1 MRRRE
6 RGSPGVRAARARGF
20 FYTTAAV
27 RPSLAGKRLAALSV
41 AILFATLASWVYHSF
56 FFSPFEPIRIGV
68 VDAEQTASRHVVAI
82 ALPDVSSLR
91 GQRAVLALRLRNG
104 GPEPKRIAVLREG
117 FQGNR
122 IVLPPDADVRW
133 NILVSPELMQVLG
146 ASGAAA
152 RTLELTGDADVWSV
166 LSGEIRNYRLHSGGP
181 LRAAVL
187 PTSTG
192 GYRMWLSPPAF
203 FLIAAALFIPV
214 GLYAASTVLRLP
226 AILRQSPAT
235 MMRGWK
241 RHEVT
246 FERGAALLGLVAI
259 AIAQPIFEVVSNS
272 PEFFPARNTPSA
284 TIVATLVVIC
294 VALPLG
300 LLAVERTIRVA
311 SVRAASIFVGAV
323 FATLAAAVVMPWLRR
338 GDVVRFPFDVAISG
352 AVGMAI
358 GIAYI
363 RARGVRQFLT
373 ALAPAAVIVPA
384 LFLLSSNV
392 QRHLQPS
399 ESAAAVQTV
408 QRTPPIVLVI
418 FDELPTNSLLAGDGT
433 LDGERYPNFA
443 AFARGAYWFRNA
455 STVAYNTSDAVPV
468 ILSGRYVP
476 SDKAVPSL
484 RHYPVNLFTSLVSH
498 YRIFASMRFQRLC
511 PSGACEQNA
520 AIPDDTVRLLL
531 SDLSLVWLHIVLP
544 ENLTEELPPVV
555 GEWAEFG
562 QAREAPRPGIK
573 RGREGWF
580 AEFLSAID
588 RQPARMH
595 VIHLVLPHMP
605 FEYVPSGRRYGAP
618 DFQNTRLEGS
628 LLFDKA
634 SAALADTVHQRHLA
648 QVAYADRLI
657 GDLIARLRTTGAY
670 DDALVILTSDH
681 GASYREGRR
690 RRDPRPAQQNLSD
703 ILQVPLFI
711 KLPGQDQGEVV
722 DRIVETVDIF
732 PTILDVV
739 GAKTS
744 SRLDGRSLIDGR
756 DHGRN
761 GFFLRNRNNTRPR
774 RLGDLSAD
782 RAASLER
789 KERRFGRGDLQG
801 LYAPPSSRHLLGTE
815 VNRAALKPAA
825 DAQVVVDNLP
835 QYESV
840 ARERD
845 PLPIYVSGVLTTRR
859 TDPLNVVVAVNG
871 TVAAIARSYRAR
883 GGHMFGTLIPETLL
897 RDGRNDVA
905 AFVVDGLPVTD
916 P

>member
-1 MRRRE
+1 M
-6 RGSPGVRAARARGF
+6 V
-20 FYTTAAV
+20 
-27 RPSLAGKRLAALSV
+27 
-41 AILFATLASWVYHSF
+41 FATLASWVYHSF
-56 FFSPFEPIRIGV
+56 FYSPFEPIRIVV
-68 VDAEQTASRHVVAI
+68 VDAEQTASRHVVPI
-82 ALPDVSSLR
+82 ALPDVSGLR

-104 GPEPKRIAVLREG
+104 GPEPKRIALLRDG

-122 IVLPPDADVRW
+122 IVLPADADVRW
-133 NILVSPELMQVLG
+133 NILVSPELTQVLG
-146 ASGAAA
+146 AAGPAA
-152 RTLELTGDADVWSV
+152 RTFELTSDADVWSV
-166 LSGEIRNYRLHSGGP
+166 MSGEIRNYRLHMGGP

-192 GYRMWLSPPAF
+192 GSRVWLSAPAF
-203 FLIAAALFIPV
+203 FLLAMALFIPV
-214 GLYAASTVLRLP
+214 GLYAASTVVRLP
-226 AILRQSPAT
+226 AILRGLPAT

-259 AIAQPIFEVVSNS
+259 AIAQPVLEVVSNS

-284 TIVATLVVIC
+284 TIVATLLAIC
-294 VALPLG
+294 VVLPLA
-300 LLAVERTIRVA
+300 LLAVERTMRLV
-311 SVRAASIFVGAV
+311 STRAATIFTGAIV
-323 FATLAAAVVMPWLRR
+323 ATLAAAVVMPWLRR
-338 GDVVRFPFDVAISG
+338 GEAVRFPWDVAVSA
-352 AVGMAI
+352 AVGIAV
-358 GIAYI
+358 GIAYT

-373 ALAPAAVIVPA
+373 ALAPAALIVPG
-384 LFLLSSNV
+384 LFLLSPNV
-392 QRHLQPS
+392 LRHLQPS
-399 ESAAAVQTV
+399 ESAVAVQSV

-418 FDELPTNSLLAGDGT
+418 FDELPTNSLLAGDGS
-433 LDGERYPNFA
+433 LDAGRYPNFGA
-443 AFARGAYWFRNA
+443 LARGANWYRNA

-468 ILSGRYVP
+468 ILSGRYVR

-520 AIPDDTVRLLL
+520 AIPADTVRLLL

-544 ENLTEELPPVV
+544 ESLTEELPPVV
-555 GEWAEFG
+555 GEWAQFG

-580 AEFLSAID
+580 DEFLSAID

-605 FEYVPSGRRYGAP
+605 FEYVPSGRRYSAP
-618 DFQNTRLEGS
+618 DFQNTKVDGS

-634 SAALADTVHQRHLA
+634 SAALADTIHQRHLA
-648 QVAYADRLI
+648 QVAYADRLV
-657 GDLIARLRTTGAY
+657 GDLMARLRSTGAY
-670 DDALVILTSDH
+670 DDALVIITSDH
-681 GASYREGRR
+681 GASYREGQR
-690 RRDPRPAQQNLSD
+690 RRDPHPSRQNLSD

-711 KLPGQDQGEVV
+711 KLPGQQEGEVV

-739 GAKTS
+739 GAKTAS
-744 SRLDGRSLIDGR
+744 SLDGRSLIDGR
-756 DHGRN
+756 DPGRN
-761 GFFLRNRNNTRPR
+761 SFFLRTRNNTRPR
-774 RLGDLSAD
+774 RLGNLAAD
-782 RAASLER
+782 RASSLAR

-801 LYAPPSSRHLLGTE
+801 LYAPPSARHLLGTKLGE
-815 VNRAALKPAA
+815 AALKPAA
-825 DAQVVVDNLP
+825 DVQVTVDKLS

-845 PLPIYVSGVLTTRR
+845 PLPIYVSGVLETRR
-859 TDPLNVVVAVNG
+859 ADPLNVVVVING
-871 TVAAIARSYRAR
+871 TVAAIARSYQAR
-883 GGHMFGTLIPETLL
+883 GGHMFGTLIPEELL
-897 RDGRNDVA
+897 RDGSNAVS